1 MLAVAVDVE
10 VTEGGESAFIQATLE
25 NARNSVKEPGV
36 SRFDFKQNVES
47 PRNFLLF
54 EVYNNV
60 NGPTEHKASG
70 NRWSQLL
77 TCNCEVKLFH

>member
-36 SRFDFKQNVES
+36 SRFDFMQNVES

-60 NGPTEHKASG
+60 NGPTEHKATG
-70 NRWSQLL
+70 NR
-77 TCNCEVKLFH
+77 